1 MINFDF
7 KSTNYFENNYLDFD
21 ACNTKLNEY
30 DMIGWTNSI
39 SINPD
44 IDKIVTKV
52 KRNSSVLVV
61 VGIGGSYLGSKAIH
75 DALSYYFEDKFE
87 VIYCGYSLSNNYLT
101 DLLNYLE
108 NKDFSV
114 DIISKS
120 GNTMEIKLAYNM
132 LLDYMKTRYSDE
144 EISERIFATTGTSGF
159 LYNEAIKHN
168 YFRFNIPE
176 DFGGRFSMMSDAH
189 LFPLAFNININKFVQ
204 GYNEFNELEK
214 SFEYAGTRVSMFDN
228 KKYVENF
235 VSFEPK
241 YGMFLEWIKQLFGES
256 EGKDGKGVLP
266 FSTIF
271 TRDLHS
277 LGQFIQEG
285 NKILFETFIVV
296 RNNNDLKI
304 GSHDMNEVNNK
315 IVDAVREAH
324 YKGNVSIN
332 MIELDEANE
341 YNFGYLVKFLMYAAA
356 YSGIL
361 FNINPFDQPGVEVYK
376 KEIRKR
382 LNEE

>member
-7 KSTNYFENNYLDFD
+7 KSTNYFDNNYLDFD
-21 ACNTKLNEY
+21 SCNTKLNKY
-30 DMIGWTNSI
+30 DMIGWTNNI
-39 SINPD
+39 SINPN
-44 IDKIVTKV
+44 IDKMVTKV

-75 DALSYYFEDKFE
+75 DALSYYFDDKFE

-132 LLDYMKTRYSDE
+132 LLDYMKTRYSED

-159 LYNEAIKHN
+159 LYDEAIKHN
-168 YFRFNIPE
+168 YFR
-176 DFGGRFSMMSDAH
+176 GGRFSMMSDAH

-204 GYNEFNELEK
+204 GYNEFNELER

>member
-1 MINFDF
+1 
-7 KSTNYFENNYLDFD
+7 
-21 ACNTKLNEY
+21 
-30 DMIGWTNSI
+30 
-39 SINPD
+39 
-44 IDKIVTKV
+44 
-52 KRNSSVLVV
+52 
-61 VGIGGSYLGSKAIH
+61 
-75 DALSYYFEDKFE
+75 
-87 VIYCGYSLSNNYLT
+87 
-101 DLLNYLE
+101 
-108 NKDFSV
+108 
-114 DIISKS
+114 
-120 GNTMEIKLAYNM
+120 MEIKLAYNM

-159 LYNEAIKHN
+159 LYDEAIKHN

-204 GYNEFNELEK
+204 GYNEFNELER

-228 KKYVENF
+228 KKCVENF

-304 GSHDMNEVNNK
+304 SSHDMNEVNNK

>member
-1 MINFDF
+1 MINYDF
-7 KSTNYFENNYLDFD
+7 KSTNYFDNKYLNFD
-21 ACNTKLNEY
+21 EVNTKLSEF
-30 DMIGWTNSI
+30 DMIGWSNQI

-44 IDKIVTKV
+44 IEKMVTKV

-75 DALSYYFEDKFE
+75 DALSHYFEDKFE
-87 VIYCGYSLSNNYLT
+87 VIYCGYSLSSNYLN
-101 DLLNYLE
+101 DLLKYLN

-114 DIISKS
+114 NIISKS
-120 GNTMEIKLAYNM
+120 GNTLEIKLAYNM
-132 LLDYMKTRYSDE
+132 LLDYMKSIYSDE
-144 EISERIFATTGTSGF
+144 EISERVFVTTGNSGF
-159 LYNEAIKHN
+159 LYDEAIKHN
-168 YFRFNIPE
+168 YFKFNIPE

-189 LFPLAFNININKFVQ
+189 LFPLAFNINIKKFVQ

-214 SFEYAGTRVSMFDN
+214 AFEYAGARVSLFDN

-241 YGMFLEWIKQLFGES
+241 FGMFLEWIKQLFGES
-256 EGKDGKGVLP
+256 EGKERKGIFPV
-266 FSTIF
+266 STIF

-296 RNNNDLKI
+296 RNNDELKI
-304 GSHDMNEVNNK
+304 GSNDMNDVNNK
-315 IVDAVREAH
+315 IIDAVREAH
-324 YKGNVSIN
+324 YKGDVSIN

-341 YNFGYLVKFLMYAAA
+341 YNFGNLVKFLMYSAA

-376 KEIRKR
+376 KEIKKR

>member
-7 KSTNYFENNYLDFD
+7 KSTNYFDNNYLDFD
-21 ACNTKLNEY
+21 SCNTKLNKY
-30 DMIGWTNSI
+30 DMIGWTNNI

-44 IDKIVTKV
+44 IDKMVTKV

-75 DALSYYFEDKFE
+75 DALSYYFDDKFE

-144 EISERIFATTGTSGF
+144 EISERIIATTGTSGF
-159 LYNEAIKHN
+159 LYDEAIKHN

-189 LFPLAFNININKFVQ
+189 LFP
-204 GYNEFNELEK
+204 
-214 SFEYAGTRVSMFDN
+214 
-228 KKYVENF
+228 
-235 VSFEPK
+235 
-241 YGMFLEWIKQLFGES
+241 
-256 EGKDGKGVLP
+256 
-266 FSTIF
+266 
-271 TRDLHS
+271 
-277 LGQFIQEG
+277 
-285 NKILFETFIVV
+285 
-296 RNNNDLKI
+296 
-304 GSHDMNEVNNK
+304 
-315 IVDAVREAH
+315 
-324 YKGNVSIN
+324 
-332 MIELDEANE
+332 
-341 YNFGYLVKFLMYAAA
+341 
-356 YSGIL
+356 
-361 FNINPFDQPGVEVYK
+361 
-376 KEIRKR
+376 
-382 LNEE
+382 